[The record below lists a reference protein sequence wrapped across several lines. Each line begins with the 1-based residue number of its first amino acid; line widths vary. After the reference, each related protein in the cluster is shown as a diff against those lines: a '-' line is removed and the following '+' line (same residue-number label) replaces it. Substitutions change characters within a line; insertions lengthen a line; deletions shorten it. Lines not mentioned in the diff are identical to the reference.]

1 MEMSKAQFAVVG
13 IGILIFLYGLGIY
26 LGWWGSPIDYIPWF
40 ADKGDLKVKVYDA
53 KGTTDTSDDVPLA
66 NVTVSILS
74 TELVKKTDKNGT
86 AYFSD
91 VDVGDYLVQAEW
103 GSNVL
108 AKNVTITKD
117 TIATLT
123 FLFNESAS

>member
-1 MEMSKAQFAVVG
+1 MEMKQVAIIGVGVLFVLAG
-13 IGILIFLYGLGIY
+13 IGYY
-26 LGWWGSPIDYIPWF
+26 LGWFDQFMDYIPWF
-40 ADKGDLKVKVYDA
+40 ADKGDLKVTVYDA
-53 KGTTDTSDDVPLA
+53 KQTADTSDDVPLA
-66 NVTVSILS
+66 NVTISILS
-74 TELVKKTDKNGT
+74 TELVKKTDSNGT

-91 VDVGDYLVQAEW
+91 VDVGDYQVQAEW
-103 GSNVL
+103 NSVTL

>member
-1 MEMSKAQFAVVG
+1 MEDRIAIAAVAIGVLIIVVG
-13 IGILIFLYGLGIY
+13 GGYYF
-26 LGWWGSPIDYIPWF
+26 GWFEQIADYIPWF
-40 ADKGDLKVKVYDA
+40 ADKGDLKVTVYDA
-53 KGTTDTSDDVPLA
+53 MGTTDTTDDVPLA
-66 NVTVSILS
+66 NVTISILS
-74 TELVKKTDKNGT
+74 TELVKKTDSNGT

-91 VDVGDYLVQAEW
+91 IDVGDYQVQAEW
-103 GSNVL
+103 NSVTL

>member
-1 MEMSKAQFAVVG
+1 MDKVQVLAIALGVALIIGGVGYFA
-13 IGILIFLYGLGIY
+13 
-26 LGWWGSPIDYIPWF
+26 GWWQQIADQIPFWS
-40 ADKGDLKVKVYDA
+40 DKGDLKVTVYDA
-53 KGTTDTSDDVPLA
+53 KQTADTTDDVPLA
-66 NVTVSILS
+66 NVTISILS
-74 TELVKKTDKNGT
+74 TELVKKTDSNGT

-91 VDVGDYLVQAEW
+91 VDVGDYQVQAEW
-103 GSNVL
+103 NSVTL

>member
-1 MEMSKAQFAVVG
+1 MELKQVAIAGFGVLLIIAGVG
-13 IGILIFLYGLGIY
+13 YY
-26 LGWWGSPIDYIPWF
+26 LGWWEQTADRIPWF
-40 ADKGDLKVKVYDA
+40 ADKGDLKVLCYDA
-53 KGTTDTSDDVPLA
+53 MQTADTTDDVPLA

-74 TELVKKTDKNGT
+74 TELLKQTDENGT

-91 VDVGDYLVQAEW
+91 VDVGDYQVQAEW
-103 GSNVL
+103 NSVTL

>member
-1 MEMSKAQFAVVG
+1 MELGTKQVLIIGVG
-13 IGILIFLYGLGIY
+13 VLLMLSGVGYY
-26 LGWWGSPIDYIPWF
+26 LGWWDQLTDYIPWF
-40 ADKGDLKVKVYDA
+40 ADKGDLKVTVYDA
-53 KGTTDTSDDVPLA
+53 KQTADTSDDVPLA
-66 NVTVSILS
+66 NVTISILS

-91 VDVGDYLVQAEW
+91 VDVGDYQVQAEW

>member
-1 MEMSKAQFAVVG
+1 MKTRFFAV
-13 IGILIFLYGLGIY
+13 GLGAILLVMGVCY
-26 LGWWGSPIDYIPWF
+26 YFGWFDQITDYIPWF
-40 ADKGDLKVKVYDA
+40 ADKGDLRVRVYDA
-53 KGTTDTSDDVPLA
+53 MQTAETADDKPLA

-74 TELVKKTDKNGT
+74 TELVKKTDSNGT

-91 VDVGDYLVQAEW
+91 VEVGDYQVQAEW
-103 GSNVL
+103 GSSVI

-123 FLFNESAS
+123 FLFNESTS

>member
-1 MEMSKAQFAVVG
+1 MESKMALAAVAIGFLTFVVG
-13 IGILIFLYGLGIY
+13 FGYYF
-26 LGWWGSPIDYIPWF
+26 GWWDQLYDYIPWF
-40 ADKGDLKVKVYDA
+40 ADKGDLKVTVYDA
-53 KGTTDTSDDVPLA
+53 KQTADTSDDVPLA

-74 TELVKKTDKNGT
+74 TELVKKTDENGT

-91 VDVGDYLVQAEW
+91 VDVGDYQVQAEW

-117 TIATLT
+117 AIATLT